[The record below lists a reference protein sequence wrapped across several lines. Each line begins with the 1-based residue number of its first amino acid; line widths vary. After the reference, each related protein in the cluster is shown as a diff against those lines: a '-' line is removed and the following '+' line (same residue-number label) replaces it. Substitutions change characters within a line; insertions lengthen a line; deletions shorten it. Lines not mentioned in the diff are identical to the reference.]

1 VADAII
7 YTATMRNKV
16 VSYALSAKNLL
27 PVTSSENLLADVF
40 TPHPSIVQISDI
52 AMSMHAGA
60 GNIDH

>member
-1 VADAII
+1 
-7 YTATMRNKV
+7 MRNKV

-40 TPHPSIVQISDI
+40 TPHPSIVRISDI
-52 AMSMHAGA
+52 AMPMHAGA